1 MLWIIVFLRALRPND
16 LCSAKNNTRLVG
28 GHSSFKASHHMVHQ
42 KQIKY
47 STLIQYNLS
56 NKTDEYVTKITKN
69 RSTVS
74 DQKLKS
80 LSMICGHGYTG
91 LWPSWRPWWYLKG
104 APIWTRAP
112 DWPSLWS
119 LWMTVCH
126 PMLGCFLSWFCSVP
140 QLKTPSQC
148 LHLNGE
154 TPGPA
159 WRWLANPNPNPAQI
173 LSLLSPMENAPR
185 TQWKNIPCFLINI
198 VSIL

>member
-126 PMLGCFLSWFCSVP
+126 PMQAVSCLGFVQSHNWKRPLSVCIWMGKHQD
-140 QLKTPSQC
+140 QLGDGLLTLTLTRLKFFRSCHLWKMHREHNGKTY
-148 LHLNGE
+148 LVF
-154 TPGPA
+154 
-159 WRWLANPNPNPAQI
+159 WLI
-173 LSLLSPMENAPR
+173 L
-185 TQWKNIPCFLINI
+185 
-198 VSIL
+198 